1 MVAWRYEISL
11 LMLRKMFHSFTTLT
25 REVFVNTREI
35 LYLYVAMLY
44 PLYHHC
50 LSQLLVYGIDLTESH
65 CTHFSGTMFLFVVV
79 KYCNTNV

>member
-50 LSQLLVYGIDLTESH
+50 LG
-65 CTHFSGTMFLFVVV
+65 
-79 KYCNTNV
+79 